1 MKRSWYIGG
10 LVGLA
15 WVGGQGGTAHA
26 APTLRVQVDQRGD
39 FLLVGNTLGYECAPA
54 DIDRPVLGTA
64 ACTGSTFDDDSA
76 PDIYWRA
83 DSPAEGQAEARTTV
97 TADQARTSAVLAVPA
112 GATVTHAY
120 LYWAAHKPTDQPAD
134 AAVTLDRPG
143 AGGFVENVAALGS
156 VVTTS
161 SARTYYQSV
170 SDITS
175 IVQAQGSGAYR
186 VSGVQSANFLNN
198 DFNNHFAGWWL
209 VVFYQDASEPP
220 RNLALFDGLDT
231 VPSGGRQ
238 EATLSGFLVPNAGYD
253 AKIGMVTFEG
263 DSSIAG
269 DQFFFNGGAAL
280 SNDLNPDNN
289 FFNGTRSYLG
299 APVSTAGDLP
309 QLAGTPGTMA
319 GMDIDVLDITSKVAP
334 GLESAPIVASST
346 NDLYFLAGFVTSIS
360 TFKPDFTTSLK
371 SAVDVNGGLLLPGDV
386 IRYTIQVTNTG
397 NDASINTVLTDPLP
411 AGVSYVPGS
420 LSITAGANMG
430 PKTDLPVDDQGEY
443 NALNRTITVRLG
455 TGANGLTG
463 GTIPAAGATTVTF
476 QVTVDAGA
484 SGLIANQA
492 VITAAGQQ
500 GAQSEDTPTD
510 GDDETG
516 GPQPTDVVIDECETD
531 AQCAAPTP
539 HCNTEAT
546 PNTCVECVTD
556 AQCGPLTPTC
566 DPDDNTCACVPSGAE
581 VCGDAFDNDCDGVIG
596 NGCDS
601 DEDGIDDPTEIE
613 AGTDPND
620 ADTDDDG
627 VTDGEEPSFD
637 EDSDDDGLINALD
650 PDSDNDGLYDGTE
663 VGSVCDDP
671 ATDVGAGHCRVDGDA
686 GATKTNPLDADTD
699 DGGVS
704 DGQEDFDLDGV
715 IDEGE
720 TDPNNG
726 DDDVP
731 PTDTDGDGLS
741 DDFEETIGS
750 NPTDADTDDDGAL
763 DGQEPNPAD
772 DTDGDGLINVRD
784 VDSDDDGLFDGTELG
799 LDCENE
805 ATNTEAGHCRADAD
819 GGATKTSPVD
829 VDTDDGGVRD
839 GQEDID
845 LDGAVDAGE
854 TDPNNGDDDL
864 PIDDTDGDGLVDEL
878 EGLIGSD
885 PEDADSDDDGVVDGQ
900 EPNFSDDH
908 DGDGLINVLDPDSD
922 GDGLFDGTELGL
934 PCDNP
939 ATDAGAGTCIPDA
952 DPDTLTYPL
961 DPDTDD
967 GGVSDGVEDANHNG
981 AIDEGETDPRDPAD
995 DVVADDSD
1003 GDGLSDS
1010 LEGMIGS
1017 DPNDADTDDDGAID
1031 GQEQRPGEDTDGD
1044 GLINARD
1051 VDSDNDGL
1059 FDGTELGFDCEN
1071 EATNTEAGHCLADA
1085 DEGATK
1091 TNPLD
1096 ADTDDGG
1103 VTDGDEDIN
1112 LNGAVDES
1120 ETDPNNGDDDVPPAD
1135 TDGDGL
1141 SDAVEGN
1148 IGTDPNDGDS
1158 DDDGVLDGQ
1167 EPNFSDDHD
1176 GDGLINA
1183 LDPDSDDDGLFDGTE
1198 LGNDCNDAATDQAA
1212 GTCIPDADP
1221 QTTTNPLDPDTDD
1234 GGITDGAEDANHNGA
1249 IDEGETDPND
1259 GEDDQPST
1267 ACRQDSDC
1275 GDATSGQICVEEAC
1289 IDGCRGAEGNG
1300 CSSDEV
1306 CSSTDS
1312 TPGTCGPEQPVDEE
1326 NDPTGIFAEGNGLC
1340 AARPLPANS
1349 GRGAAALLPLLAT
1362 LAGLVLRRRRR
1373 AGS

>member
-26 APTLRVQVDQRGD
+26 EPALRVQVDQRGD
-39 FLLVGNTLGYECAPA
+39 FLLIGNTLGHECGRD
-54 DIDRPVLGTA
+54 DIASPVLGDIGP
-64 ACTGSTFDDDSA
+64 CGNNTGDSA
-76 PDIYWRA
+76 PDIFWRA
-83 DSPAEGQAEARTTV
+83 DSPAAGEAEASTSV
-97 TADQARTSAVLAVPA
+97 TAAQARSTAVLQVPA
-112 GATVTHAY
+112 GATVTHAF
-120 LYWAAHKPTDQPAD
+120 LYWGAHLGTSGTAD
-134 AAVTLDRPG
+134 DAVTLERPG
-143 AGGFVENVAALGS
+143 ASSFSEAVTATES
-156 VVTTS
+156 FTTTS
-161 SARTYYQSV
+161 GGRVYYQSV
-170 SDITS
+170 ADITS
-175 IVQAQGSGAYR
+175 VVQARGSGAYR
-186 VSGVQSANFLNN
+186 VSGINTASFTNNNF
-198 DFNNHFAGWWL
+198 DNHFAGWWL
-209 VVFYQDASEPP
+209 VVFYELGSEPP

-231 VPSGGRQ
+231 VSSGSTQ
-238 EATLSGFLVPNAGYD
+238 DATLSGFLVPNAGYD
-253 AKIGMVTFEG
+253 AKIGLVAFEG
-263 DSSIAG
+263 DLAHEG
-269 DQFFFNGGAAL
+269 DQFFFNGPPAL
-280 SNDLNPDNN
+280 GNDLNPADN
-289 FFNGTRSYLG
+289 FFNGTRSYFN
-299 APVSTAGDLP
+299 APVSNVGDLP
-309 QLAGTPGTMA
+309 QLAGTAGTMA
-319 GMDIDVLDITSKVAP
+319 GMDIDVFDITSKVTP
-334 GLESAPIVASST
+334 GLTSAPIRASSN
-346 NDLYFLAGFVTSIS
+346 NDLYFLAGFITSIS
-360 TFKPDFTTSLK
+360 TFKPDFTSSTK
-371 SAVDVNGGLLLPGDV
+371 AVADVNGGLLLPGDV
-386 IRYTIQVTNTG
+386 LRYTIEVTNTG
-397 NDASINTVLTDPLP
+397 NDASANTVLTDPLP
-411 AGVSYVPGS
+411 AGVTYVPGS
-420 LSITAGANMG
+420 LSVTAGANMG
-430 PKTDLPVDDQGEY
+430 AKTDAAGDDQGEY
-443 NALNRTITVRLG
+443 DAATRTVRVRLG
-455 TGANGLTG
+455 AGANGTAG
-463 GTIPAAGATTVTF
+463 GTLPAATGSSTVTF

-492 VITAAGQQ
+492 IVNASGQQ
-500 GAQSEDTPTD
+500 GAPAVDTPTD
-510 GDDETG
+510 GNGPAG
-516 GPQPTDVVIDECETD
+516 GVPPTEVLVDECETD

-539 HCNTEAT
+539 HCDTAAT
-546 PNTCVECVTD
+546 PNACVECLTD

-566 DPDDNTCACVPSGAE
+566 DADDNTCVCVPSGAE

-601 DEDGIDDPTEIE
+601 DEDGIDDPTELE

-627 VTDGEEPSFD
+627 VTDGEEPSWD
-637 EDSDDDGLINALD
+637 EDSDEDGLINALD

-663 VGSVCDDP
+663 VGSQCDDP
-671 ATDVGAGHCRVDGDA
+671 ATNVGAGHCRVDGDN

-715 IDEGE
+715 VDEGE
-720 TDPNNG
+720 TDPNDG

-750 NPTDADTDDDGAL
+750 DPTDADTDDDGAL

-772 DTDGDGLINVRD
+772 DTDGDGLINVLD
-784 VDSDDDGLFDGTELG
+784 VDSDNDGLFDGTELG

-805 ATNTEAGHCRADAD
+805 ATNTEVGHCRADAD

-839 GQEDID
+839 GQEDIN
-845 LDGAVDAGE
+845 LDGVVDAGE

-878 EGLIGSD
+878 EDLIGSD
-885 PEDADSDDDGVVDGQ
+885 PNDADSDDDGVVDGQ

-1010 LEGMIGS
+1010 LEEMIGS

-1071 EATNTEAGHCLADA
+1071 EATNTEAGHCRADA

-1103 VTDGDEDIN
+1103 VNDGDEDVN
-1112 LNGAVDES
+1112 LNGVVDES
-1120 ETDPNNGDDDVPPAD
+1120 ETDPNNGDDDVTPTD

-1141 SDAVEGN
+1141 SDAVEEN

-1198 LGNDCNDAATDQAA
+1198 LGRDCNDAATDQAA

-1221 QTTTNPLDPDTDD
+1221 QTTTNPLDPDSDD
-1234 GGITDGAEDANHNGA
+1234 GGITDGVEDANHNGA

-1259 GEDDQPST
+1259 GEDDEPST
-1267 ACRQDSDC
+1267 ACTQDSDC
-1275 GDATSGQICVEEAC
+1275 GDATSGQICVEGAC

-1300 CSSDEV
+1300 CPSGEV

-1312 TPGTCGPEQPVDEE
+1312 TQGTCGPEEPEE